1 MYLFIAND
9 SALSRFFPGIE
20 LNRMLVNSRIFAL
33 IWPLFSGIITLR
45 KSARVCRS
53 VPSFFMNGFDLCDV
67 YLLVT

>member
-9 SALSRFFPGIE
+9 SALSRYFPGIE
-20 LNRMLVNSRIFAL
+20 LNRILGNSRIIAL

-45 KSARVCRS
+45 KFARVCRS

-67 YLLVT
+67 Y

>member
-9 SALSRFFPGIE
+9 SALSRYFPGIE
-20 LNRMLVNSRIFAL
+20 LNRILANSRIIAL

-45 KSARVCRS
+45 KFARVCRS

-67 YLLVT
+67 Y